1 MAFAVSW
8 TFFWAS
14 ILGLTFPRMLRA
26 FTPPGAFFFYGG
38 LNLLA
43 LVFIFLWVPETKQ
56 LTLEELDGVFSVPT
70 AVYSGHA
77 VKKSLPW
84 FFKRY
89 VLRQKNAVHEPLFV
103 EDKDV
108 KI

>member
-1 MAFAVSW
+1 MAFATSW
-8 TFFWAS
+8 CFLWAS
-14 ILGLTFPRMLRA
+14 VLGLTFPRMLRA

-43 LVFIFLWVPETKQ
+43 FGFILLWVPETKQ
-56 LTLEELDGVFSVPT
+56 LTLEELDQVFSVPT
-70 AVYSGHA
+70 NLYAGHQ
-77 VKKSLPW
+77 VKKAVPY

-89 VLRQKNAVHEPLFV
+89 VFRQKSAHLEPLFI
-103 EDKDV
+103 EDRDV